1 MKIMGISRYSNA
13 PLLTHH
19 QAARQPG
26 IKMIFFKA
34 EANFATLQLRSILKK
49 NKEVIIHHV
58 T

>member
-34 EANFATLQLRSILKK
+34 EVNFATLQLRSILKK
-49 NKEVIIHHV
+49 NK
-58 T
+58 